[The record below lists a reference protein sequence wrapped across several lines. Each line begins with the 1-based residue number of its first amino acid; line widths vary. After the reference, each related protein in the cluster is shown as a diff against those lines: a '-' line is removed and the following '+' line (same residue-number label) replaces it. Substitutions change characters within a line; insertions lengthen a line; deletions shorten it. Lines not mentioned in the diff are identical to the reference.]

1 MSGKAR
7 RGNGE
12 GSVYQDKNRVWHAKL
27 TVGRYRNGKPRYKEF
42 KGKRKAD
49 VIARRDAYQKEY
61 GDLSLESGA
70 NIPFAD
76 YITRWIENVKR
87 NEQKEAT
94 YIRTVSTANTY
105 IIPMIGGYKV
115 AELTSDIIQLHLINE
130 MRDMTCER
138 TGEELSWSS
147 IQKAYIY
154 TKACLEYAVK
164 NGVITRN
171 PCANVTLPAKKQR
184 QQRDI
189 RFFDETEIARFR
201 KACRKGMSKYE
212 WVFEALLL
220 TGMREGEICA
230 LKPSDIDF
238 ENHWILVHATLITS
252 KSMGTDG
259 RMHSR
264 FAYQPQTK
272 NGKNRYVPLGPE
284 VEALFKK
291 AAEHCPVNAYL
302 VTQTTQP
309 CNLSYLERAYKTVC
323 TRAGLANVHGPHDL
337 RHPYVK
343 HTTKIFSLRLMDFQA
358 QAYPDA
364 RRKTRG
370 ACQLH
375 RGGQNRSSVRP
386 LCNRK
391 RFS

>member
-7 RGNGE
+7 RGSGE
-12 GSVYQDKNRVWHAKL
+12 GSVYQDTKGVWHAKL
-27 TVGRYRNGKPRYKEF
+27 NLGRYKNGKRRFKEF
-42 KGKRKAD
+42 QGKRKAD
-49 VIARRDAYQKEY
+49 VIARLNSYRREY

-70 NIPFAD
+70 NMSFAD
-76 YITRWIENVKR
+76 YITRWLENVKR

-94 YIRTVSTANTY
+94 HNRAVSTAKTY

-115 AELTSDIIQLHLINE
+115 AELSSDIIQLHLINE

-138 TGEELSWSS
+138 TGEKLSWSS

-154 TKACLEYAVK
+154 TEACLRYAVK

-171 PCANVTLPAKKQR
+171 PCENVTLPARSQR

-189 RFFDETEIARFR
+189 RFFDDAEITRFR

-238 ENHWILVHATLITS
+238 ENHRILVHATLISS
-252 KSMGTDG
+252 KSKGTDG

-272 NGKNRYVPLGPE
+272 NGKNRYVPEPCRT
-284 VEALFKK
+284 A
-291 AAEHCPVNAYL
+291 
-302 VTQTTQP
+302 QT
-309 CNLSYLERAYKTVC
+309 A
-323 TRAGLANVHGPHDL
+323 HGSITGKCSMTP
-337 RHPYVK
+337 PAKVK
-343 HTTKIFSLRLMDFQA
+343 RQSL
-358 QAYPDA
+358 
-364 RRKTRG
+364 
-370 ACQLH
+370 
-375 RGGQNRSSVRP
+375 
-386 LCNRK
+386 
-391 RFS
+391 

>member
-154 TKACLEYAVK
+154 TKACFCLYTK
-164 NGVITRN
+164 PLRSY
-171 PCANVTLPAKKQR
+171 PR
-184 QQRDI
+184 
-189 RFFDETEIARFR
+189 
-201 KACRKGMSKYE
+201 
-212 WVFEALLL
+212 AL
-220 TGMREGEICA
+220 
-230 LKPSDIDF
+230 
-238 ENHWILVHATLITS
+238 
-252 KSMGTDG
+252 
-259 RMHSR
+259 
-264 FAYQPQTK
+264 
-272 NGKNRYVPLGPE
+272 
-284 VEALFKK
+284 VEAAFINPLSNSRVYFTLQ
-291 AAEHCPVNAYL
+291 AVLLSFYGSVYL
-302 VTQTTQP
+302 S
-309 CNLSYLERAYKTVC
+309 NFEFR
-323 TRAGLANVHGPHDL
+323 
-337 RHPYVK
+337 
-343 HTTKIFSLRLMDFQA
+343 DFVPII
-358 QAYPDA
+358 Y
-364 RRKTRG
+364 
-370 ACQLH
+370 
-375 RGGQNRSSVRP
+375 
-386 LCNRK
+386 
-391 RFS
+391 

>member
-138 TGEELSWSS
+138 TG
-147 IQKAYIY
+147 
-154 TKACLEYAVK
+154 
-164 NGVITRN
+164 R
-171 PCANVTLPAKKQR
+171 R
-184 QQRDI
+184 
-189 RFFDETEIARFR
+189 
-201 KACRKGMSKYE
+201 
-212 WVFEALLL
+212 AL
-220 TGMREGEICA
+220 
-230 LKPSDIDF
+230 
-238 ENHWILVHATLITS
+238 V
-252 KSMGTDG
+252 
-259 RMHSR
+259 
-264 FAYQPQTK
+264 
-272 NGKNRYVPLGPE
+272 
-284 VEALFKK
+284 
-291 AAEHCPVNAYL
+291 
-302 VTQTTQP
+302 
-309 CNLSYLERAYKTVC
+309 
-323 TRAGLANVHGPHDL
+323 
-337 RHPYVK
+337 VK
-343 HTTKIFSLRLMDFQA
+343 HSKGIYLHQSLLRICCKEWCNHAKPVA
-358 QAYPDA
+358 Q
-364 RRKTRG
+364 T
-370 ACQLH
+370 
-375 RGGQNRSSVRP
+375 
-386 LCNRK
+386 
-391 RFS
+391 